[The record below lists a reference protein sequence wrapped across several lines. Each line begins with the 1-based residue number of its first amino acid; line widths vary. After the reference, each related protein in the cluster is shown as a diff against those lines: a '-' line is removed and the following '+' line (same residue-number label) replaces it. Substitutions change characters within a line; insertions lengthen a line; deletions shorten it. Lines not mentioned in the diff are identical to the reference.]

1 MNYFQ
6 LFFMLIIR
14 EIWLIICLELILII
28 LFFDLGILSQ
38 TFTIHRTAGQW
49 KIYLFNSSVP
59 LSPASQTLRHQ
70 PGSYC
75 REHTSAHSQQPYTNQ
90 KPLISEL
97 KLITTKLHA
106 LTLIY
111 SFYELFPAFICAYN
125 TRSLVNSLFGVNI
138 YNSFFYLG
146 ILSQTFTI
154 HMIAGQR
161 ESISLTPLYHFH
173 RLHRHLRI
181 SQALLQT
188 AHLCTQLAAVLEPE
202 TFDFSAEVD
211 NH

>member
-75 REHTSAHSQQPYTNQ
+75 REHTSAHSQPPYSNQ

-111 SFYELFPAFICAYN
+111 SFYKLFPAFICAYN

-138 YNSFFYLG
+138 YNSFFLSRYSITNIHHSYDSRAKGVYLFNSSVP
-146 ILSQTFTI
+146 LSPASQTLTHQPGI
-154 HMIAGQR
+154 IAN
-161 ESISLTPLYHFH
+161 STPLHIASS
-173 RLHRHLRI
+173 RTRTRNL
-181 SQALLQT
+181 
-188 AHLCTQLAAVLEPE
+188 
-202 TFDFSAEVD
+202 
-211 NH
+211 